1 MTNLNL
7 KNPTKELIEQYL
19 QEKGFETKDDSGQI
33 RTNKCPFCHD
43 SKIDWTH
50 FYISHSGLYFCHKCG
65 SQGNLTALVKHFGD
79 FEMTPQKGKN
89 LNEPIKSPQII
100 MPQKKKELTDP
111 NTEELKKYSE
121 SAEEYHKNL
130 FDKKNKTAEKILEY
144 LNTDRGLEKYT
155 LEFFKIGWTGSSIS
169 IPIVEEG
176 KVVNIRFRKSP
187 FDTNDKIPKMLNSKG
202 GKMTLFNADILKTA
216 NKVVVTEGEIDAMTL
231 WQRGW
236 AEVVSITCGANT
248 FKEEWVE
255 LFKTQKSIYLCYDND
270 EVGKKGIEVAVE
282 KLGAGKCY
290 QVLLPKQLQETKK
303 DLNEFFV
310 KDKKSIDDF
319 YNLYNSAKKINIDYE
334 HIKHIKDLT
343 VETKNL
349 LLGSDTLRGL
359 STGYPSVDK
368 LWAGMRKGDL
378 IILSG
383 DTNVGK
389 CHAKG
394 TKILMQKG
402 NLKKV
407 EDLTTKDYVMG
418 VDSKP
423 RKVLKLARG
432 KEQMYEIIPY
442 NGAEPFT
449 VNKNHILSLKKTA
462 TQYPY
467 YKDYLNITVKD
478 YLKVANVQKHIYK
491 LWHPKIIVF
500 KDNPQILSPYFLGLW
515 LGDGTSIY
523 PCITTADKEIKD
535 WLKKYAKKLNLQLTE
550 KVQKDNKSNYY
561 CLTREK
567 KYKSFNKTHKNK
579 YIYEVKGI
587 KGYGNVKSM
596 KEHLKNL
603 NLLGNKH
610 IPSNY
615 KINSEKN
622 RLALLAGLI
631 DSDGNKELAGY
642 SFCNTNK
649 QLCNDVI
656 FLARSLGF
664 FASTLHER
672 YTTCNGKKFKSYRVY
687 ISGDIERIPI
697 KLKRKQPQK
706 RKGCQNW
713 LTTGFK
719 IKKLN
724 VQDYYGFTLDG
735 DQLYM
740 LENFIVNHN
749 TFFAQNIILNL
760 ARSGVNSMLFSLEQ
774 PVEEIVERFM
784 LLDSELNFQQD
795 KEKDEKTAIK
805 NLDLAC
811 SKLASVPIYLYS
823 GYDRIE
829 PKLLG
834 EISSKAVK
842 DFGCEIVFID
852 HLHYFAT
859 GDRRQRTVE
868 IGDMVRYVK
877 LLARKLQIPIVLIA
891 HIKYLEHGGKV
902 PTMDDLKDS
911 SAIKQDADIVALLY
925 RERDKNTRE
934 LESSSILN
942 TDKNRHGKMGQRH
955 FTFGDGK
962 EYKDAQGKEIA
973 PIPIGQFQ
981 EWGDVDLKNNPNSP
995 KAQFD
1000 QADQTVTQQYTNLQ
1014 DKSLQNVPP
1023 VTKTN
1028 ISSVQKHP
1036 DEIAEEK
1043 DLKASREES
1052 KDIKID
1058 EIEKEPF

>member
-389 CHAKG
+389 
-394 TKILMQKG
+394 
-402 NLKKV
+402 
-407 EDLTTKDYVMG
+407 
-418 VDSKP
+418 
-423 RKVLKLARG
+423 
-432 KEQMYEIIPY
+432 
-442 NGAEPFT
+442 
-449 VNKNHILSLKKTA
+449 
-462 TQYPY
+462 
-467 YKDYLNITVKD
+467 
-478 YLKVANVQKHIYK
+478 
-491 LWHPKIIVF
+491 
-500 KDNPQILSPYFLGLW
+500 
-515 LGDGTSIY
+515 
-523 PCITTADKEIKD
+523 
-535 WLKKYAKKLNLQLTE
+535 
-550 KVQKDNKSNYY
+550 
-561 CLTREK
+561 
-567 KYKSFNKTHKNK
+567 
-579 YIYEVKGI
+579 
-587 KGYGNVKSM
+587 
-596 KEHLKNL
+596 
-603 NLLGNKH
+603 
-610 IPSNY
+610 
-615 KINSEKN
+615 
-622 RLALLAGLI
+622 
-631 DSDGNKELAGY
+631 
-642 SFCNTNK
+642 
-649 QLCNDVI
+649 
-656 FLARSLGF
+656 
-664 FASTLHER
+664 
-672 YTTCNGKKFKSYRVY
+672 
-687 ISGDIERIPI
+687 
-697 KLKRKQPQK
+697 
-706 RKGCQNW
+706 
-713 LTTGFK
+713 
-719 IKKLN
+719 
-724 VQDYYGFTLDG
+724 
-735 DQLYM
+735 
-740 LENFIVNHN
+740 

-942 TDKNRHGKMGQRH
+942 TDKNRHGKMGQLH
-955 FTFGDGK
+955 FTFGDDK
-962 EYKDAQGKEIA
+962 EHNDAQGNVIES
-973 PIPIGQFQ
+973 IPIGQFR
-981 EWGDVDLKNNPNSP
+981 ESSVGSKNNPNSP

-1000 QADQTVTQQYTNLQ
+1000 KANQTVTQQYTNLQ

-1028 ISSVQKHP
+1028 IPSVQKHP

-1052 KDIKID
+1052 KDIKVD
-1058 EIEKEPF
+1058 DIEKQPF